1 MKVSRGLLPMQTSR
15 VGWKLKNDSDLDE
28 EVVSSHKGQ
37 IVLTVRDPAS
47 GFKFASY
54 VPQNFILLDS
64 SWGSSSS
71 SIWSVGFWKVSHP
84 FQ

>member
-37 IVLTVRDPAS
+37 IVLAVRDPAS
-47 GFKFASY
+47 EFKFASY
-54 VPQNFILLDS
+54 VPQNFILLDTS
-64 SWGSSSS
+64 
-71 SIWSVGFWKVSHP
+71 
-84 FQ
+84 